1 MRVKKFCVIF
11 IMCLLL
17 TGCWDNV
24 EIDRRAFVST
34 IAVDI
39 GADINRVKELKNI
52 GSEEAFSEKP
62 LSIIEVT
69 YGFPDIRNLN
79 PQKGTAEE
87 IAITTSGYSMTD
99 TYFKAIAQSSR
110 ALHFGHTKL
119 LVISD
124 RLFSYPEVLREVFDY
139 VERDAVLN
147 RSMMIV
153 IVKDVAKNYVTY
165 KPTMEENLE
174 SYISGIMS
182 NNSRYGAIIPVTL
195 HNYLENV
202 KKQDSMLP
210 YIVLEEEKEPEEE
223 RKKKEKEKEKL
234 DMMQEKKKKSTNEK
248 EELKAKQDLSLS
260 GMAIIRDFG
269 IIGYANDVETQDI
282 QIIRGKL
289 GSGKKVVYRDGRPID
304 YYIDE
309 NVSKVKVD
317 YKEGK
322 LFVNYN
328 ITNEGAI
335 KGYYKGAKLL
345 NEKDI
350 KEIKEDLNMAMK
362 KELEEVATNLQKDI
376 KADSL
381 EIREYIKRYKPKLW
395 SEIKDKWNILYE
407 NAEITVDVNN
417 KIMNVGVVD

>member
-1 MRVKKFCVIF
+1 MRVKKFFLIF

-17 TGCWDNV
+17 TGCWDNI

-39 GADINRVKELKNI
+39 GADIKKLDELKNI
-52 GSEEAFSEKP
+52 DSKEAFSERP

-119 LVISD
+119 LVLSD
-124 RLFSYPEVLREVFDY
+124 RLFDYPEVLKEVFDY
-139 VERDAVLN
+139 IERDAILN
-147 RSMMIV
+147 RSMMIIV
-153 IVKDVAKNYVTY
+153 VKDVAKDYVDY

-182 NNSRYGAIIPVTL
+182 NNSKYGAIIPVTL
-195 HNYLENV
+195 HNYLEDV

-210 YIVLEEEKEPEEE
+210 YIVLEEEKNPEQEQ
-223 RKKKEKEKEKL
+223 KNKSKEKINMISEN
-234 DMMQEKKKKSTNEK
+234 KKTNEE
-248 EELKAKQDLSLS
+248 EELKAKQDLALS
-260 GMAIIRDFG
+260 GMAVIKNFK
-269 IIGYANDVETQDI
+269 IIGYVNDVEIQDI

-289 GSGKKVVYRDGRPID
+289 GSGKKVVYKYGRPID

-309 NVSKVKVD
+309 NTSKVKID
-317 YKEGK
+317 YKNGK

-328 ITNEGAI
+328 ITNEGSI

-345 NEKDI
+345 NEKNI
-350 KEIKEDLNMAMK
+350 KEIQEDLNVAMK
-362 KELEEVATNLQKDI
+362 KELEKVVKNLQRDI
-376 KADSL
+376 KSDSL
-381 EIREYIKRYKPKLW
+381 EIREYIKKYKPNLW
-395 SEIKDKWNILYE
+395 EEIKDKWNIIYE
-407 NAEITVDVNN
+407 NAEITVNVNN